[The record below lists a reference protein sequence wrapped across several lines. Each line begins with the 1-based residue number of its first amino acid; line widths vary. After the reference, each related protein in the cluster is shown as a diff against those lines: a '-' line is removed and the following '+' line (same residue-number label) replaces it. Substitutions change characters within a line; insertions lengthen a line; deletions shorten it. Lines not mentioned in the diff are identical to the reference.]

1 MFAKQ
6 LADFVLSKENSV
18 LFAFCNLRSSIIEV
32 HGNSAM
38 MCHTV
43 TLNKFLKHV
52 IIQVEIQK
60 KGPKTMIAHVITMQ
74 FTQNQNN
81 FWTKCQKSVVVRG
94 TAGGDTRQTG

>member
-1 MFAKQ
+1 MFCTEQ
-6 LADFVLSKENSV
+6 NFVL
-18 LFAFCNLRSSIIEV
+18 FDICNLRSSIIKV
-32 HGNSAM
+32 YRNSAL

-43 TLNKFLKHV
+43 TLNKFLKHA
-52 IIQVEIQK
+52 IIHVEIQK